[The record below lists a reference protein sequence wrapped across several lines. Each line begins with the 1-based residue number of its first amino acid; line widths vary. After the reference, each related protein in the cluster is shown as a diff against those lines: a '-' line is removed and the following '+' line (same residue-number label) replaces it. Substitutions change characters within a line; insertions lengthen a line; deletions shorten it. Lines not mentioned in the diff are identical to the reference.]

1 VTGAALLLR
10 KDLRVLARSPLLLGV
25 LIAYPLLVAGLVGL
39 VAGYGSSKP
48 RVALVDEDHLPEVVQ
63 VGGHSFRIQD
73 AIDEVGKNVHLVR
86 MQPVEARR
94 ALATGRVV
102 ATLTV
107 PPGFLADLKSG
118 LQSPSLVY
126 QTTRGGIS
134 SRVTQQVQALVYGL
148 NRRLQTAYV
157 STDLSYVRLILQG
170 GHATFGGRTYNVL
183 GLARMQELLK
193 DLPRSPERARI
204 AEFARIAGIALA
216 QTGSLLA
223 STANPIGLRRAPEK
237 SRSSLLSAQVQ
248 AYALALTVTFLA
260 LLLAAGA
267 IASERDENAIGRL
280 RRGLV
285 SMSELVAAKVALAA
299 VVALA
304 LGLAIAV
311 VFGIIVEAGGVVG
324 GEPWSRLPLL
334 ALGLVLAGAALGA
347 LGSLLGALARETR
360 AASLVAVLVV
370 MPIVF
375 LGLIPR
381 EVAPVAGWLSDGL
394 PFAHAVRYFSSS
406 LYDASPWGVVARELA
421 WLAGLA
427 LLFGALA
434 RAATRRLLS

>member
-1 VTGAALLLR
+1 MRRVALVLH
-10 KDLRVLARSPLLLGV
+10 KDLRVLLRSPLLLGV

-48 RVALVDEDHLPEVVQ
+48 RVALVDEDHLPPVVA
-63 VGGHSFRIQD
+63 VGGHHFRVRA
-73 AIDEVGKNVHLVR
+73 AIDEVSKNVHLIR
-86 MQPVEARR
+86 MDPVEARR

-118 LQSPSLVY
+118 LHSPSLVY
-126 QTTRGGIS
+126 QTTHGGIS
-134 SRVTQQVQALVYGL
+134 SRVTQQVQALVYAL
-148 NRRLQTAYV
+148 NRQLQKAYV
-157 STDLSYVRLILQG
+157 QTDLGYVQLIVRG
-170 GHATFGGRTYNVL
+170 GNATFGGRTYSVL
-183 GLARMQELLK
+183 GLARMQKLL
-193 DLPRSPERARI
+193 DQLPRSPQRNRI
-204 AEFARIAGIALA
+204 AEFARIAGVALT

-223 STANPIGLRRAPEK
+223 STANPIELQRAREN

-248 AYALALTVTFLA
+248 AYALALTITFLA

-280 RRGLV
+280 ARGLV
-285 SMSELVAAKVALAA
+285 SMGELVWAKVALAA

-311 VFGIIVEAGGVVG
+311 VFGVIVEAGGVVG
-324 GEPWSRLPLL
+324 GEPWQRLPLL
-334 ALGLVLAGAALGA
+334 AVGLVLAGAALGA
-347 LGSLLGALARETR
+347 LGSLLGALAREART
-360 AASLVAVLVV
+360 ASLVAVLVV

-375 LGLIPR
+375 LGLVPR

-394 PFAHAVRYFSSS
+394 PFVHAVRYFASS
-406 LYDASPWGVVARELA
+406 LYDTSPWATVARELA
-421 WLAGLA
+421 WLVGLGLA
-427 LLFGALA
+427 FGALA